1 MTSYLYI
8 RAALQLRQ
16 KKEKRVKPPI
26 ATSKVI
32 RISKSGKFFLVES
45 AFQGFGFR
53 NFAQGIRNSTKM
65 GIRNPCP
72 TDKEIR
78 NPQLGIQNPRLSWVT
93 LHEATSSL
101 TNSSN

>member
-8 RAALQLRQ
+8 RLHYNYVKR
-16 KKEKRVKPPI
+16 KKKRVKPPI

-32 RISKSGKFFLVES
+32 RISKPGKFFLVES
-45 AFQGFGFR
+45 AIQDFGFR
-53 NFAQGIRNSTKM
+53 NFAQGIGNHAKM

-78 NPQLGIQNPRLSWVT
+78 NPELGIQNPRLSWVT
-93 LHEATSSL
+93 LHEAT
-101 TNSSN
+101 